1 MSNLNDPQYHRL
13 LAKHRDLIALVDGT
27 LGATG
32 DDHLTADQRQGIV
45 NQIDAVAADIA
56 VFEWEHRDVL
66 NPLGDYLA
74 QHAKEVTK

>member
-1 MSNLNDPQYHRL
+1 MTDINDPKYHRL

-32 DDHLTADQRQGIV
+32 DDRLTPDQRKSVEI
-45 NQIDAVAADIA
+45 QIDLVAADIA

-74 QHAKEVTK
+74 QQAKEVTK